1 MIFTGLSDQV
11 AYRLH
16 VPRWATQPLSGEGA
30 ALHGGR
36 ANRPGVPA
44 LYLALEVEM
53 ALAEY
58 RQLSPLLPP
67 STLVSYRLTL
77 PRVVDFRGGY
87 TGEPWDALWS
97 SFDDDW
103 RALWFDRRVEP
114 ASWVLGD
121 AVIEAGATGLL
132 FRSSRADG
140 GTNLVVCPDRVGD
153 DDAVRVH
160 DPDGELPRNQDSWR

>member
-1 MIFTGLSDQV
+1 MIFADLPDQV

-44 LYLALEVEM
+44 LYLALEAET

-67 STLVSYRLTL
+67 GTLVSYRLTL
-77 PRVVDFRGGY
+77 RRVFDFRGGY
-87 TGEPWDALWS
+87 VGEPWDPLWS

-103 RALWFDRRVEP
+103 RALWFGARVEP
-114 ASWVLGD
+114 ASWVL
-121 AVIEAGATGLL
+121 ANKVIEAGATGEL
-132 FRSSRADG
+132 FRSVRQRG
-140 GTNLVVCPDRVGD
+140 GTNLVVYPDRLRD
-153 DDAVRVH
+153 DDAIGVH
-160 DPDGELPRNQDSWR
+160 DPDGALPRNQDSWR